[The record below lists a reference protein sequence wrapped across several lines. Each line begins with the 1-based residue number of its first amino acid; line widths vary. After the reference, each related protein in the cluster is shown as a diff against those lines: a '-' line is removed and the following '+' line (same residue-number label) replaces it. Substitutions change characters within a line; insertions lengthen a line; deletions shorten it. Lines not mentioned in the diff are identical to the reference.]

1 MALWLVVPVGFGVAL
16 ALVLI
21 FRWGGEATTCAV
33 DNLTLVALSSYAA
46 VWAVLAARSAQ
57 SRGRRAWT
65 MMAAALAA
73 WAIGNLISAL
83 RAITL
88 GLKTFPSPPGFWY
101 VAFTFLTA
109 AAMTMFP
116 TGPSRGT
123 RLRGVLDGVTATLC
137 LFLLMWIAA
146 LHSVYDSYTAD
157 RDAPILRLL
166 FPIGDLTMLTTALLV
181 IVRADPRYRRELWSI
196 IAAIAVVT
204 VTDTGYGHLLA
215 SGRFHPGS
223 LLDLGWVAAS
233 IGFAVAAQLSLRSPP
248 PRRPAAVSS
257 DSSLWLP
264 YVPLLL
270 AGTVGPAVIM
280 AGLESVV
287 VPLVVVAVCCRQAV
301 AAWENRRLLADAAD
315 QTLRDPLTGLGN
327 RTLFGD
333 RLNHAMMLRQRDNRS
348 VAVVSIDLDD
358 FKLVNDSLGH
368 PAADTVLVSVGQ
380 RIVACVRPG
389 DTVARLGGDEFALLL
404 EGPEDHS
411 YVVAGQVVEAFDQP
425 FVIDGE
431 GMLVRPSVGI
441 AVASPEE
448 PDLGPE
454 TLMKRADMAMYAA
467 KRSRSSGMHSFSP
480 DMALAG
486 PDTLALASRATN
498 RPAGDGAAQIRLLGE
513 LRRAIDRAELDL
525 VYQPKMH
532 LRSGRIVGVEAL
544 LRWPH
549 PELGVL
555 RPDEFMALVR
565 QHGLMRQVTELVV
578 ARSLDDVVRWQTA
591 GVDTAVAVNVFA
603 PDLKDAALPDALCG
617 ALRSRDLSPA
627 LLTVEITEDLI
638 LNDIDRVTAVLHRLR
653 EQGIRVAIDDFGS
666 GFSALSYL
674 RDLPIDEVK
683 LDRQFISSI
692 TEDTRAAAVVRAV
705 IDLTH
710 ELDVTVVAEGI
721 EDAGTADWLREHD
734 CDIGQ
739 GYYFGVPVAA
749 SMIPQL
755 IGART
760 R

>member
-1 MALWLVVPVGFGVAL
+1 MRAVSIRRMAWWLVVPVGFGVAL

-57 SRGRRAWT
+57 GRGRRAWT
-65 MMAAALAA
+65 MMAVALAA
-73 WAIGNLISAL
+73 WAIGNLISAF

-88 GLKTFPSPPGFWY
+88 GINAFPSPPGFWY
-101 VAFTFLTA
+101 VAFTLLTA

-137 LFLLMWIAA
+137 LFLLMWIAT

-157 RDAPILRLL
+157 RDVPVLRLL

-233 IGFAVAAQLSLRSPP
+233 IAFAVAAQLSLRSPL

-333 RLNHAMMLRQRDNRS
+333 RLNHAMMSSTARQPLR
-348 VAVVSIDLDD
+348 
-358 FKLVNDSLGH
+358 
-368 PAADTVLVSVGQ
+368 
-380 RIVACVRPG
+380 C
-389 DTVARLGGDEFALLL
+389 
-404 EGPEDHS
+404 
-411 YVVAGQVVEAFDQP
+411 
-425 FVIDGE
+425 
-431 GMLVRPSVGI
+431 
-441 AVASPEE
+441 
-448 PDLGPE
+448 
-454 TLMKRADMAMYAA
+454 
-467 KRSRSSGMHSFSP
+467 SR
-480 DMALAG
+480 
-486 PDTLALASRATN
+486 
-498 RPAGDGAAQIRLLGE
+498 
-513 LRRAIDRAELDL
+513 IDR
-525 VYQPKMH
+525 
-532 LRSGRIVGVEAL
+532 S
-544 LRWPH
+544 
-549 PELGVL
+549 
-555 RPDEFMALVR
+555 
-565 QHGLMRQVTELVV
+565 
-578 ARSLDDVVRWQTA
+578 
-591 GVDTAVAVNVFA
+591 
-603 PDLKDAALPDALCG
+603 
-617 ALRSRDLSPA
+617 
-627 LLTVEITEDLI
+627 
-638 LNDIDRVTAVLHRLR
+638 
-653 EQGIRVAIDDFGS
+653 
-666 GFSALSYL
+666 
-674 RDLPIDEVK
+674 
-683 LDRQFISSI
+683 
-692 TEDTRAAAVVRAV
+692 
-705 IDLTH
+705 
-710 ELDVTVVAEGI
+710 
-721 EDAGTADWLREHD
+721 
-734 CDIGQ
+734 
-739 GYYFGVPVAA
+739 
-749 SMIPQL
+749 
-755 IGART
+755 
-760 R
+760 